1 MKADTIF
8 YNGTILTV
16 DKNFSV
22 AQAVAI
28 KSNKILKVG
37 TDEMVNS
44 FDCANKIDLKG
55 KTMMPGIIDAHGHLG
70 MALKFANWA
79 DLTSKNY
86 YDPQIFSV
94 DEIMEKLKDHRKSHE
109 LGSDKLVLGFGYH
122 ESMLKEKRSIT
133 KFDLDKVS
141 TTQPVI
147 ISNLA
152 LHIFSFNS
160 VALKNLNINENTV
173 DPAGSKI
180 FRVDNSNEPNGV
192 IQGPLAQQLVF
203 NLSAETDEMKIK
215 GFEKVQ
221 EEYLSYGITTVQEGK
236 STEGDLSIIDLLIK
250 NNKIKID
257 IVSYVDYTAIE
268 DALKLYDYEIGT
280 YKQHF
285 KIAGPKIISD
295 GTLISGAFLTEPFI
309 GTDNYGIEYC
319 TKEELEKV
327 IRMSL
332 ENNWQFAIHAMGD
345 AAIDKLLNIYSSV
358 AAEKKIDL
366 HKYRNTIVHGSTVRE
381 DQLDRIKDLNL
392 MLTLYPSATAALY
405 EAYCMT
411 IGKKRADRSNPVKS
425 AMDKGIVVTLHNDA
439 PIIGPDPFI
448 MLWSAVNRVSVREK
462 ISFGQEQRISV
473 EEAIKALTINV
484 AYQYFEEKEKGSIEK
499 GKLADLIVID
509 RNPLEIDTS
518 SLGEIKVLKT
528 IKDGNI
534 VFEL

>member
-1 MKADTIF
+1 MKADMIF
-8 YNGTILTV
+8 HNGNIITV

-28 KSNKILKVG
+28 KSDKILKVG
-37 TDEMVNS
+37 TNEMVNY
-44 FDCANKIDLKG
+44 FECANKIDLKG

-86 YDPQIFSV
+86 YNPQIFTV
-94 DEIMEKLKDHRKSHE
+94 DEIIEKLKDHKKNYE
-109 LGSDKLVLGFGYH
+109 LGSDKLILGFGYH
-122 ESMLKEKRSIT
+122 ESMLKEKRNIT

-147 ISNLA
+147 ISNVA
-152 LHIFSFNS
+152 LHVFSFNT

-173 DPAGSKI
+173 DPVGSKI

-203 NLSAETDEMKIK
+203 NLSAETDEMKMK

-221 EEYLSYGITTVQEGK
+221 KEYLSCGITTVQEGK

-250 NNKIKID
+250 NDKIKFD
-257 IVSYVDYTAIE
+257 IVSYVDYTGIE
-268 DALKLYDYEIGT
+268 DILKQYNFKVGT
-280 YKQHF
+280 YKDHF

-295 GTLISGAFLTEPFI
+295 GTLISGAFLTEPFT

-327 IRMSL
+327 IRMSI
-332 ENNWQFAIHAMGD
+332 ENNWQFAVHAMGD
-345 AAIDKLLNIYSSV
+345 AAIDKVLNIYNDV
-358 AAEKKIDL
+358 AIEKKIDL
-366 HKYRNTIVHGSTVRE
+366 KKYRHTIVHGSAVRE
-381 DQLDRIKDLNL
+381 DQLDRIKSLNL

-411 IGKKRADRSNPVKS
+411 IGKERAGRSNPVKS
-425 AMDKGIVVTLHNDA
+425 AVDRGIVVTLHNDA
-439 PIIGPDPFI
+439 NYWTGPVYNV
-448 MLWSAVNRVSVREK
+448 MGS
-462 ISFGQEQRISV
+462 GQ
-473 EEAIKALTINV
+473 
-484 AYQYFEEKEKGSIEK
+484 
-499 GKLADLIVID
+499 
-509 RNPLEIDTS
+509 
-518 SLGEIKVLKT
+518 
-528 IKDGNI
+528 
-534 VFEL
+534 